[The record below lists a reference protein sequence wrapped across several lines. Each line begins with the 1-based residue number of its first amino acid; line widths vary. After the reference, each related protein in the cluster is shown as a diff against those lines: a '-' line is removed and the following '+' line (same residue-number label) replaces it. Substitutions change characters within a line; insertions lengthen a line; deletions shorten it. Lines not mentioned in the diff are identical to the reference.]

1 MLDWDNILDTQKIHE
16 TIFFEGKDIIHD
28 LYYFHRNKIPIP
40 RLLEI
45 NFMGDLHGMEI
56 AINELIGGSDHLTK
70 EKDISQTQ
78 PTHPPYYDWL
88 SCMFDCMLDLPNK
101 TETYSKYFLELKG
114 PAFQN

>member
-1 MLDWDNILDTQKIHE
+1 MLDWDNILDTQKIPE
-16 TIFFEGKDIIHD
+16 TNFFEGKDIIHD